1 MALALLTT
9 TAFEKDLRRAEK
21 QGRNLDKLEAIG
33 NLLQAQE
40 ELPVRCRPYR
50 LSGDWSGHRDCHIG
64 PDWVLLYRAT
74 VAELILV
81 RTGSHSEIFRR

>member
-1 MALALLTT
+1 MARALLTT

-21 QGRNLDKLEAIG
+21 QGRDLDKLEAIV

-40 ELPVRCRPYR
+40 ELPARCRPHR
-50 LSGDWSGHRDCHIG
+50 LSGDWSGHWDCHVG
-64 PDWVLLYRAT
+64 PDWVLLYIAT
-74 VAELILV
+74 EKELILV